1 MRYLPASDGVSLAVH
16 EHGGHGRPT
25 LFCHATG
32 LHGAVWEP
40 LSAALDPELERWAVD
55 FRGHGAS
62 VVPPDH
68 PLPWSAFRDDALAV
82 VDDLGLEP
90 GTCLGVGHSLG
101 GAALLMAEQARP
113 GTFAGLWLFEPIVPP
128 PAQAA
133 ALHEAATPSPTAPNG
148 GDRAFRAS
156 PTRWRTTHRS
166 HP

>member
-68 PLPWSAFRDDALAV
+68 PLPWSAFRDDVLGRRGRPRARARDLPRGRALAR
-82 VDDLGLEP
+82 
-90 GTCLGVGHSLG
+90 
-101 GAALLMAEQARP
+101 A
-113 GTFAGLWLFEPIVPP
+113 VP
-128 PAQAA
+128 
-133 ALHEAATPSPTAPNG
+133 
-148 GDRAFRAS
+148 
-156 PTRWRTTHRS
+156 RS
-166 HP
+166 